1 MAKITLD
8 TLRKITQSFQTGVA
22 HEGDQPYDK
31 NAPDKPAHG
40 VSGIQPYSIIQ
51 GQSGEKLDIMAV
63 ARKPVVVISPF
74 MVEDAS
80 KRDLFYRYAKRCAQ
94 DSMRRNEAPLVS
106 HVFYYDMLGYSTV
119 GLERDMGFN
128 AQLSWIRKCD
138 LVVVYSDYGMT
149 QGMKAAVDYAKF
161 KNKKIEFRVISA
173 TA

>member
-1 MAKITLD
+1 MAKISLD

-22 HEGDQPYDK
+22 RDSDKPNDK
-31 NAPDKPAHG
+31 NAPDKPAPG
-40 VSGIQPYSIIQ
+40 VQGIQPYSVVQ
-51 GQSGEKLDIMAV
+51 GQSGEKLDLMAA
-63 ARKPVVVISPF
+63 ARKTAVIISPF
-74 MVEDAS
+74 MVEYPS
-80 KRDLFYRYAKRCAQ
+80 KKDLFYRYAKRCAQ

-106 HVFYYDMLGYSTV
+106 HVFYYDLFGYSTV
-119 GLERDMGFN
+119 AIERDLGFN
-128 AQLSWIRKCD
+128 SQLAWIRKCD